1 MADKSSIEWTD
12 ATWNPVM
19 GCTPISEACDNC
31 YARRMIR
38 RYAGRRG
45 WPESQDAVTL
55 FPDRLDWPFRWRQP
69 RRIFVCS
76 MSDLFHPAVPFE
88 FIVRVFDVMARS
100 PRHTFLVLTKR
111 AHRMRRAVKQIWD
124 GFAGAGLETP
134 LPNVWLGVTAENQK
148 LVDERIPPLLE
159 TPAAAHFVSVEPM
172 LGPVNVS
179 CWMNCGCDS
188 PENDYCDPGPW
199 CAGYSALDWVIVGG
213 ETGPGAR
220 VMERAWVEDVLTQ
233 CELEG
238 VPFFF
243 KGWGTATMPKT
254 EPDYRVLMGRRWE
267 RFPFFPV
274 ARDA

>member
-12 ATWNPVM
+12 STWNPVM

-45 WPESQDAVTL
+45 WPESPDAVTL
-55 FPDRLDWPFRWRQP
+55 FPERLDWPFRWRQP

-134 LPNVWLGVTAENQK
+134 LPNVWLGVTAENQTRA
-148 LVDERIPPLLE
+148 DERIPILLQI
-159 TPAAAHFVSVEPM
+159 PAAMRFVSVEPM
-172 LGPVNVS
+172 LGPVDLE
-179 CWMNCGCDS
+179 CYWGA
-188 PENDYCDPGPW
+188 PEGWGAPVG
-199 CAGYSALDWVIVGG
+199 LDWVIAGG
-213 ETGPGAR
+213 ETGHGAR
-220 VMERAWVEDVLTQ
+220 PMDPAWAENALEQCQDV
-233 CELEG
+233 G
-238 VPFFF
+238 VPFFY
-243 KGWGTATMPKT
+243 KGAGTATLPRND
-254 EPDYRVLMGRRWE
+254 PAYRLLSGQTWE
-267 RFPFFPV
+267 EFP
-274 ARDA
+274 